1 MASGRSGVRSPS
13 APPRKGP
20 LCGPFLEVTARLD
33 DPAVEGQPGPVLWHD
48 GGTGGFRSVAGFVAE
63 SATRVVVLS
72 NSSRPSTGSAPRS

>member
-1 MASGRSGVRSPS
+1 MILP
-13 APPRKGP
+13 
-20 LCGPFLEVTARLD
+20 
-33 DPAVEGQPGPVLWHD
+33 VEGQPGPVLWHD